1 MVSYNIYN
9 YSLTFVV
16 YLVPDAQLFELLLV
30 TGEQVL
36 QGLLVLDVLL
46 LGKDLGGHGVRL
58 EVDVNFFGVK
68 YSTTPSR
75 GIATIVGLKCM
86 YSIYLLGKELGSLA
100 SQLGSLARLAGIIGY

>member
-46 LGKDLGGHGVRL
+46 LGEDLGGHGVRL
-58 EVDVNFFGVK
+58 EVDVYFFGVE
-68 YSTTPSR
+68 YSTTPGR
-75 GIATIVGLKCM
+75 GIATIVGLKFI
-86 YSIYLLGKELGSLA
+86 YSEYSPKNK
-100 SQLGSLARLAGIIGY
+100 